1 MEQRPREGSAEAVLS
16 AHPVGLA
23 GTQLSSSIY
32 GTVVFDLTH
41 FNEVIQSDDIL
52 TNIRANAIDSCIEVI
67 IGLPDIRV
75 HRLIHRIPFYFDTP
89 DPNYIE
95 LNASMDD
102 TTSTVRAVT
111 RPLSLIRPDVMSAAT
126 NVAVWIL

>member
-1 MEQRPREGSAEAVLS
+1 MFS
-16 AHPVGLA
+16 AHSSKFDIPTASVGLA

-102 TTSTVRAVT
+102 TTSTVRAAT